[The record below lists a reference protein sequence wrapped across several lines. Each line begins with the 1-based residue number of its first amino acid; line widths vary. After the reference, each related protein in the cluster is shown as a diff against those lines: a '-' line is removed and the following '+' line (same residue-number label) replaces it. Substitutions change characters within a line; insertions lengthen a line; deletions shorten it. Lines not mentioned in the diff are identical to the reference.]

1 MQELQVIDNT
11 EIVIESNI
19 NADLFNSWIA
29 YIDASQKTVETYTR
43 NIRQF
48 VYYLE
53 DRGITMPTRADIVA
67 YKEYLLETKKPTT
80 VQGYLM
86 AVKQFFKW
94 TEQEHLYPN
103 IADKVKAPKLDADFK
118 KDNLTSKQ
126 AGKLLKSIDTDTLK
140 GKRDYAILS
149 LMLTTGLR
157 TIEIERA
164 NVEDLRNVGDFTAL
178 YVQGK
183 GHLERTDYVKVP
195 APVEEAIREYLS
207 FRGKVNDTE
216 PLFASVSNH
225 NGNGRM
231 TTRSISRIAKDN
243 MIDAGFNSSKLTA
256 HSLRHT
262 AAILN
267 LLNGGS
273 LEETQTLLRHSSPTT
288 TSIYTHR
295 IERLNNNSEERIAS
309 AIFG

>member
-1 MQELQVIDNT
+1 
-11 EIVIESNI
+11 
-19 NADLFNSWIA
+19 
-29 YIDASQKTVETYTR
+29 
-43 NIRQF
+43 
-48 VYYLE
+48 
-53 DRGITMPTRADIVA
+53 
-67 YKEYLLETKKPTT
+67 
-80 VQGYLM
+80 
-86 AVKQFFKW
+86 
-94 TEQEHLYPN
+94 
-103 IADKVKAPKLDADFK
+103 
-118 KDNLTSKQ
+118 
-126 AGKLLKSIDTDTLK
+126 
-140 GKRDYAILS
+140 
-149 LMLTTGLR
+149 MLTTGLR

-225 NGNGRM
+225 NDNGRM
-231 TTRSISRIAKDN
+231 TTRSISRIAKEN